1 MVRALEVQW
10 ISFVLP
16 TQNVPIS
23 ASSLDLFT
31 KMLSNHPSFITQIYD
46 YERSW
51 MAYNTRKT
59 RSVEI
64 FGKRYQV
71 MLDAPVVLCRERF
84 ELTLEELEKAD
95 FESQR
100 ASEVIPG
107 TGWMV
112 WAPDILRET
121 RPLEIGVAI
130 RECDNNP
137 NLEELIESIAVSSE
151 MEKVYAGARSI
162 L

>member
-1 MVRALEVQW
+1 
-10 ISFVLP
+10 
-16 TQNVPIS
+16 
-23 ASSLDLFT
+23 
-31 KMLSNHPSFITQIYD
+31 
-46 YERSW
+46 
-51 MAYNTRKT
+51 
-59 RSVEI
+59 
-64 FGKRYQV
+64 

-84 ELTLEELEKAD
+84 ELMLEELEKAD

-100 ASEVIPG
+100 INEVIPE

-130 RECDNNP
+130 REWDNNP
-137 NLEELIESIAVSSE
+137 NLEELIESIAMSSE
-151 MEKVYAGARSI
+151 MERIYAEARSK

>member
-1 MVRALEVQW
+1 M
-10 ISFVLP
+10 LP

-31 KMLSNHPSFITQIYD
+31 KMLSNHPSFITQIYN

-64 FGKRYQV
+64 FGKRYQL

-84 ELTLEELEKAD
+84 ELMLEELEKAD

-100 ASEVIPG
+100 INEVIPE

-130 RECDNNP
+130 REWDNNP
-137 NLEELIESIAVSSE
+137 NLEELIESIAMSSE
-151 MEKVYAGARSI
+151 MERIYAEARSK